1 MLFLIPVDFSEASAH
16 MLRFTFALNRHFF
29 ARLQILHLF
38 DVPITAGDDS
48 EVYLKNYE
56 AYRKSY
62 DDELW
67 EFVRKNR
74 GTFHYDTDV
83 FATSGGHYQGIVSFA
98 KSQRPDMIIVGHRGI
113 GGIRRWMVGSV
124 SRYLLTHPPA
134 PVLSVP
140 EGYAFSE
147 EDVFTRIL
155 LTTDLVSELPESG
168 VQFLSS
174 FADRLKADIRILHVK
189 VRGELELPGES
200 ERRISLENRFGRPV
214 ETVSLE
220 KGEHIHD
227 KVDRYIS
234 ENGVDLLVTFP
245 HSHTWIDRLLIGS
258 ETRELS
264 GMVKIPIM
272 SLPGTQ

>member
-1 MLFLIPVDFSEASAH
+1 
-16 MLRFTFALNRHFF
+16 
-29 ARLQILHLF
+29 
-38 DVPITAGDDS
+38 
-48 EVYLKNYE
+48 
-56 AYRKSY
+56 
-62 DDELW
+62 
-67 EFVRKNR
+67 
-74 GTFHYDTDV
+74 
-83 FATSGGHYQGIVSFA
+83 
-98 KSQRPDMIIVGHRGI
+98 
-113 GGIRRWMVGSV
+113 
-124 SRYLLTHPPA
+124 
-134 PVLSVP
+134 VLSVP
-140 EGYAFSE
+140 EGHAFSE